1 MAEGECVLLRRRRGK
16 PVSIDSQS
24 CTACGLCL
32 QLACPAI
39 GVELRD
45 GKRWP
50 VIDPLLCNG
59 CGLCAMVCSFKLWS
73 VKEGKARLAPR
84 YQELCLECGAC
95 WDICEAEAIDFS
107 YPPGGTGVV
116 IEFG

>member
-1 MAEGECVLLRRRRGK
+1 MEPMK
-16 PVSIDSQS
+16 IDYKS
-24 CTACGLCL
+24 L
-32 QLACPAI
+32 
-39 GVELRD
+39 V
-45 GKRWP
+45 KR
-50 VIDPLLCNG
+50 VDTDKMGDFISYDQEKCNG
-59 CGLCAMVCSFKLWS
+59 CGLCALVCSFKLWS
-73 VKEGKARLAPR
+73 VKEGKAKLAPR